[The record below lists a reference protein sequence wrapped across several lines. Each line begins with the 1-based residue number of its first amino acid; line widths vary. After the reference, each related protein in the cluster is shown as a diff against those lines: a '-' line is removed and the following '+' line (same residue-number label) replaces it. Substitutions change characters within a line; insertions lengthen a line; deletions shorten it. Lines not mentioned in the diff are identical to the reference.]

1 MSERHACRLVGLAR
15 SSKRYRAR
23 KGERDRAL
31 RTRLKELAA
40 ERMRFGY
47 RRLTAMLLREGMAVN
62 HKHVYR
68 LYCEERL
75 AMRIRPRRRI
85 RWSGQATNP
94 AASRRNERW
103 SIDFVSDC
111 VSSGKVI
118 RMLTVVDDC
127 TRECPAIEVDT
138 SLGGLR
144 VRRVLD
150 RIASERGL
158 PEAIVLDNGPEFR
171 GRALAAWSEERGVRL
186 EFIQP
191 GKPVQNAY
199 VESFN
204 GRLRDECL
212 NANWFTSLRD
222 ARHKI
227 ESWRHDYNQQR
238 PHSSLNYM
246 APAEFAKTQAE
257 LRVP

>member
-1 MSERHACRLVGLAR
+1 MSERHACRLLGLGRSTHRYLAGKAAR
-15 SSKRYRAR
+15 DA
-23 KGERDRAL
+23 GL

-40 ERMRFGY
+40 RRMRFGY
-47 RRLTAMLLREGMAVN
+47 RRLTAMLLREGMPAN
-62 HKHVYR
+62 HKRVYR
-68 LYCEERL
+68 LYREEGL
-75 AMRIRPRRRI
+75 AMRIRQRRRI
-85 RWSGQATNP
+85 RWGGAVVKP
-94 AASRRNERW
+94 AASQPNERW
-103 SIDFVSDC
+103 SMDFVTDC

-118 RMLTVVDDC
+118 RMLTIVDDC

-199 VESFN
+199 CGELQ
-204 GRLRDECL
+204 R
-212 NANWFTSLRD
+212 AT
-222 ARHKI
+222 AR
-227 ESWRHDYNQQR
+227 
-238 PHSSLNYM
+238 
-246 APAEFAKTQAE
+246 
-257 LRVP
+257 